1 MGGKKGVG
9 VNLEAVKQVAGRGS
23 KKRICN
29 IRHEEFSDVDG
40 KNNGP
45 KFCLAISVESGFTE
59 QSFKTFFFFS
69 FPSRGHLQIV
79 AWVCGLSSGEGGGNE
94 LIPASECSLGSQR
107 G

>member
-29 IRHEEFSDVDG
+29 IRHEEFSDVDS

-59 QSFKTFFFFS
+59 QSFKTFFFL
-69 FPSRGHLQIV
+69 FPFQRSSANTFMGVWAFLWRG
-79 AWVCGLSSGEGGGNE
+79 WGK
-94 LIPASECSLGSQR
+94 
-107 G
+107 